1 MKMSCHDILQWT
13 EAQVK
18 YSYDVS
24 LKDATAQELHEA
36 LGQAVMMA
44 ISDNWSHSKRTRM
57 SDRKAYYISAEYLI
71 GRLVYS
77 NLFNLGILDEM
88 KELFAQR
95 GVDLAVLE
103 EIEDDALG
111 NGGLGRLAAC
121 FLDSAASTNIPLSG
135 YGLRYKFGLFKQS
148 FDDNGSQVENADD
161 WTKFGDPWT
170 FRRYKHT
177 VKIKFPDHTVLA
189 VPYDVPIIGYGTPNV
204 GTLRLWQC
212 EAEQELDFTAFNNQ
226 DYLRA
231 LEAKNK
237 AEDITRVLYPNDST
251 WEGKRLRIKQQY
263 VLSSASLQDML
274 RVYKETHGTDW
285 SRFSDFIAVQ
295 LNDTHPAMSIAELI
309 RLLMLEGLSF
319 EAAFDV
325 AQKTFSYTNH
335 TVMGEALEK
344 WPLDLMR
351 SVVPEIVD
359 IICRIDQKLRW
370 EHPNLYIIKDNTA
383 HMANL
388 SIYVGSYVN
397 GVAEI
402 HSQILK
408 DDCFKD
414 WYHAFPQRFQNKTN
428 GITPRRWLGL
438 CNEELCQMLGNRIE
452 GDFLKNLELLGTLK
466 DQIDDETV
474 AQFNAIKRLKKEQL
488 CAVIEKQE
496 GIKLNPDFIFDVQVK
511 RLHEYKRQ
519 LLNILSVVDIYFRL
533 KEGRLPDFQPTVYI
547 FGAKSAPGYAR
558 AKAIIRYI
566 NRVAKMVNEDPAVSD
581 KLKVVFVQN
590 YNCSYAEHIIPAADI
605 SEQISPAGTEAS
617 GTGNMK
623 LMLNGAVTLGTL
635 DGANVEIA
643 QEAGME
649 NEYIFGHTVEQ
660 INAQKDSYYA
670 RGIYDSNADL
680 RRAINTLVDG
690 TVPTDNDQRELFHA
704 LLDGASWHKA
714 DHYYVLLDY
723 ASYFDTKLRA
733 NRDYADRMAFGR
745 KCLMNVVSAAKFSSD
760 RTIRQYADE
769 IWHIKPTQY

>member
-1 MKMSCHDILQWT
+1 MNLNCRDIMKWT
-13 EAQVK
+13 EAQLK
-18 YSYDVS
+18 YTYDVS
-24 LKDATAQELHEA
+24 LKEATPQELHEA

-44 ISDNWSHSKRTRM
+44 ISDNWSHAKKTRM
-57 SDRKAYYISAEYLI
+57 TERKAYYISAEYLI

-88 KELFAQR
+88 KDLFAQR

-103 EIEDDALG
+103 DIEDDALG

-121 FLDSAASTNIPLSG
+121 FLDSAASTDIPLSG

-148 FDDNGSQVENADD
+148 FNGNGDQVEKADD
-161 WTKFGDPWT
+161 WTKFGDPWSY
-170 FRRYKHT
+170 RRYKHT

-189 VPYDVPIIGYGTPNV
+189 VPYDVPVIGYGTQNV

-212 EAEQELDFTAFNNQ
+212 EAEEELNFDAFNSQ

-231 LEAKNK
+231 LDAKNK

-251 WEGKRLRIKQQY
+251 WDGKRLRIKQQY

-274 RVYKETHGTDW
+274 RTYKLANGADLTKFGEKY
-285 SRFSDFIAVQ
+285 AVQ
-295 LNDTHPAMSIAELI
+295 LNDTHPAMSIPELI
-309 RLLMLEGLSF
+309 RLLMIEGMSF
-319 EAAFDV
+319 DDAFKV

-359 IICRIDQKLRW
+359 IICRIDQKLKW
-370 EHPNLYIIKDNTA
+370 EHPNLFIVKDNTA

-388 SIYVGSYVN
+388 SIYVGTYVN

-428 GITPRRWLGL
+428 GITPRRWVGL
-438 CNEELCQMLGNRIE
+438 CNPELTAMIREKVG
-452 GDFLKNLELLGTLK
+452 GDFLKDLELIGGLK
-466 DQIDDETV
+466 DHINDETID
-474 AQFNAIKRLKKEQL
+474 QFNAIKRTKKEQL
-488 CAVIEKQE
+488 CNVIAKHE
-496 GIKLNPDFIFDVQVK
+496 GVMLNPDFMFDVQVK
-511 RLHEYKRQ
+511 RLHLYKRQ
-519 LLNILSVVDIYFRL
+519 LMNIISIVDIYFRL
-533 KEGRLPDFQPTVYI
+533 KEGRLPDFQPTAYI
-547 FGAKSAPGYAR
+547 FGAKSAPGYAD
-558 AKAIIRYI
+558 AKAVIRYI
-566 NRVAKMVNEDPAVSD
+566 NRVARMINNDPAVAD
-581 KLKVVFVQN
+581 KMKVVFVSN

-643 QEAGME
+643 QEAGHE

-660 INAQKDSYYA
+660 INAGKGSYYA
-670 RGIYDSNADL
+670 RGIYDTNADL
-680 RRAINTLVDG
+680 RRALNTLVDG
-690 TVPTDNDQRELFHA
+690 TVPTDDGLRNLFHA
-704 LLDGASWHKA
+704 LLDWGNGS
-714 DHYYVLLDY
+714 DQYRLLLDY
-723 ASYFDTKLRA
+723 ASYVDAKLQA
-733 NRDYADRMAFGR
+733 NRDYADRKAFGR
-745 KCLMNVVSAAKFSSD
+745 KCLMNVASAAKFSSD
-760 RTIRQYADE
+760 RTIRQYAEE
-769 IWHIKPTQY
+769 IWHIKPTQF

>member
-1 MKMSCHDILQWT
+1 MNLNCHNILRWT
-13 EAQVK
+13 EAQLK
-18 YSYDVS
+18 YTYDVS
-24 LKDATAQELHEA
+24 LKDATPQELHEA

-44 ISDNWSHSKRTRM
+44 ISDNWSKSKKARM
-57 SDRKAYYISAEYLI
+57 HERKAYYISAEYLI

-103 EIEDDALG
+103 DIEDDALG

-121 FLDSAASTNIPLSG
+121 FLDSAASINIPLSG

-148 FDDNGSQVENADD
+148 FDESGSQVEKADD
-161 WTKFGDPWT
+161 WTKFGDPWSY
-170 FRRYKHT
+170 RRYNHT

-189 VPYDVPIIGYGTPNV
+189 VPYDVPVIGYGTQNV

-212 EAEQELDFTAFNNQ
+212 EAEQELDFGAFNDQ

-231 LEAKNK
+231 LDAKNK

-263 VLSSASLQDML
+263 VLSSASLQDMI
-274 RVYKETHGTDW
+274 RTFKSAHGSDLH
-285 SRFSDFIAVQ
+285 RFAEFYAVQ
-295 LNDTHPAMSIAELI
+295 LNDTHPAMSIPELI
-309 RLLMLEGLSF
+309 RLLMNEGMSF
-319 EAAFDV
+319 DEAFNV

-335 TVMGEALEK
+335 TVLSEALEK

-351 SVVPEIVD
+351 SVVPEIVE

-370 EHPNLYIIKDNTA
+370 EHPGLYIVKDNTA

-414 WYHAFPQRFQNKTN
+414 WYHAYPERFQNKTN
-428 GITPRRWLGL
+428 GITPRRWIGL
-438 CNEELCQMLGNRIE
+438 CNPELSGLITEKVG
-452 GDFLKNLELLGTLK
+452 GDFLKDLELLEKLK
-466 DQIDDETV
+466 PQVNDELV
-474 AQFNAIKRLKKEQL
+474 SRFNAIKHQKKEQL
-488 CAVIEKQE
+488 CAVIEKHE
-496 GIKLNPDFIFDVQVK
+496 GIRLNPDFLFDVQVK

-519 LLNILSVVDIYFRL
+519 LMNALSIVDIYFRL
-533 KEGRLPDFQPTVYI
+533 KEGRLPDFYPTVFL

-566 NRVAKMVNEDPAVSD
+566 NRVAKLINNDPAVSD

-605 SEQISPAGTEAS
+605 SEQISPAGKEAS

-660 INAQKDSYYA
+660 INAITPTYRA
-670 RGIYDSNADL
+670 RDLYDSNADL

-690 TVPTDNDQRELFHA
+690 TVPTDGDQQELFHA
-704 LLDGASWHKA
+704 LLDGTNWHIP

-723 ASYFDTKLRA
+723 ASYMDTKLRA
-733 NRDYADRMAFGR
+733 NHEYKDRMAFGR
-745 KCLMNVVSAAKFSSD
+745 KCLMNVASAAKFSSD
-760 RTIRQYADE
+760 RTIRQYAEE